1 MLADLFLNCTLLWHN
16 TYEKIVIYIH
26 TSIAFMTDVALSLG
40 SAFVDHTAMHAC
52 LCLCYLG
59 FGVQVRE
66 SFEAKVEFCIILS

>member
-1 MLADLFLNCTLLWHN
+1 
-16 TYEKIVIYIH
+16 
-26 TSIAFMTDVALSLG
+26 MTDVDLSLG

-59 FGVQVRE
+59 FGIQVGE